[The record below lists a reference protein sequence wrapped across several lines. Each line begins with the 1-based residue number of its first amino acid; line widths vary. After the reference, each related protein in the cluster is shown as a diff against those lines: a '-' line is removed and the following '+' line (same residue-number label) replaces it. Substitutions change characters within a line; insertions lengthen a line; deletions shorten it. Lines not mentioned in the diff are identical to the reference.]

1 MANATVARDIMT
13 ANPKIMKV
21 DDKVIDIARCL
32 ADDDIGAVIIC
43 NDDDRL
49 QGMITDRDLAVE
61 VLAAGKDPESVT
73 AGELLDGSEV
83 VTIGADDSIDEAID
97 TMKQH
102 AVRRLP
108 VIDGTQVIGMVSQ
121 ADIAMHADGE
131 QVGRLVE
138 VISGKPDNTGRG

>member
-1 MANATVARDIMT
+1 MATATVARDIMSS
-13 ANPKIMKV
+13 NPRIMKV

-32 ADDDIGAVIIC
+32 ADEDIGAVVIC
-43 NDDDRL
+43 NDDERL

-61 VLAAGKDPESVT
+61 VLAQGRDPQGVT

-83 VTIGADDSIDEAID
+83 VTIGADDPIDLAID

-108 VIDGTQVIGMVSQ
+108 VIDGDRVIGMVSQ
-121 ADIAMHADGE
+121 ADIARSGDE
-131 QVGRLVE
+131 TQVGRLVE
-138 VISGKPDNTGRG
+138 VISEAPDNTGRG